1 MWVSYNSRPNFLWYA
16 KVVLDQTFLN
26 KNAIHQLAKRQTNP
40 HFALKL
46 LSGEPSGPKTNE
58 VDQLIFSNWV
68 INSIKTLTVKINR
81 LLISTININN
91 FFQNFKF
98 LNHFIIGDFI
108 FGLGNFGIAC
118 VWLKAV

>member
-1 MWVSYNSRPNFLWYA
+1 MR
-16 KVVLDQTFLN
+16 LDN
-26 KNAIHQLAKRQTNP
+26 
-40 HFALKL
+40 L

-81 LLISTININN
+81 LLISTININD

-98 LNHFIIGDFI
+98 LNHFIIEDFI
-108 FGLGNFGIAC
+108 FGLSKFDLAC
-118 VWLKAV
+118 AGLKAV